1 MRAPLVSVPLAVA
14 GTLLT
19 AAQAWAGCSSGCAS
33 CCLPSAHTV
42 QVPGVNVTPPRVTI
56 APPGIALAGVGSTDV
71 SVDVQ
76 ASASASTD
84 AAAYGA
90 AQSQAQAYGNSA
102 TVANLLASGGGS
114 SFYVEQGPSSTIGQ
128 LDVSGPPAPAPVCLQ
143 AAPAVS
149 LVAIQATCLDD
160 KDVPHPASQVMPG
173 RDVPEG
179 YVGELYRCIAGA
191 RMQYVTGGWTGSEAA
206 FGRGQSSV
214 CRKGEALWRGPG
226 GALQCRAQI
235 PARDCNER
243 SLLRRYGAGIKLARV
258 SGSGQCVRW
267 STVGAAEA
275 QPSLA
280 AGMNVDGGVGGVA
293 R

>member
-1 MRAPLVSVPLAVA
+1 MRAPLVTVPLAAALSLVA
-14 GTLLT
+14 

-33 CCLPSAHTV
+33 CCLPTAHTV
-42 QVPGVNVTPPRVTI
+42 QVPGVNITPPRVTI

-76 ASASASTD
+76 ASAATD
-84 AAAYGA
+84 ASAYSAA
-90 AQSQAQAYGNSA
+90 QAQASAVGNSA

-128 LDVSGPPAPAPVCLQ
+128 LDVSAPAPPAPVCLE

-149 LVAIQATCLDD
+149 LIAIQATCLDD

-173 RDVPEG
+173 RDVPSG

-191 RMQYVTGGWTGSEAA
+191 RMQYVTGAWTGAEAA
-206 FGRGQSSV
+206 FGRGQSAV

-226 GALQCRAQI
+226 GAIQCRAQI
-235 PARDCNER
+235 AARDCNER

-258 SGSGQCVRW
+258 SGGGQCVRW
-267 STVGAAEA
+267 STAGGAAEA

-280 AGMNVDGGVGGVA
+280 AGMSVDGGVGGVA